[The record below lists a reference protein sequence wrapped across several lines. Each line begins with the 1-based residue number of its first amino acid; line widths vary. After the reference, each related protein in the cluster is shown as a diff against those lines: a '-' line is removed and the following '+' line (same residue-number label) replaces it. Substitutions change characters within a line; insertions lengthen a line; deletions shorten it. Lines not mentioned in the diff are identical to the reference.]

1 MKRPWP
7 TRCAAA
13 LFAMAPALPLCAAG
27 QQPDSA
33 SRYQQF
39 LLYPHRQAGF
49 AALLRRR

>member
-13 LFAMAPALPLCAAG
+13 LFVMAPALPLCAAG

-39 LLYPHRQAGF
+39 LLYPHRQAGPIGQ
-49 AALLRRR
+49 